1 MILKQET
8 WHEKTRKVIFKASSI
23 NFFSE
28 CQDIVAFER

>member
-8 WHEKTRKVIFKASSI
+8 SNEKKGKVIFKASSI

-28 CQDIVAFER
+28 CGDIVAFKH